1 MQLSR
6 WDYFQVSPCD
16 EESSVPENDEDE
28 KTGKASLPEK
38 KQLPSPEPYEVKS
51 NPVQKARDV
60 STASKNSG
68 QWVVAALIFMLISA
82 SVIFYLSHTSEKAK
96 SSLSQNSFSVL
107 TVSQS
112 INRDSESTKILQV
125 VVLSNIEKEILK
137 GKIYSETR
145 SECQM
150 AQMSEEQYNQ
160 FVNEYHNKGKAYFIE
175 QYKAY
180 ALSKLPESK
189 AAADSIS

>member
-16 EESSVPENDEDE
+16 EEPSVPENDEDE

-38 KQLPSPEPYEVKS
+38 KQLPLPEPYEVKS
-51 NPVQKARDV
+51 NPVQKTRDV

-82 SVIFYLSHTSEKAK
+82 SVIFYLSHTSEKAG
-96 SSLSQNSFSVL
+96 SSLSQNL
-107 TVSQS
+107 TISQP